1 MEIQN
6 DCVVAIHYT
15 LTNAEGDVIDSSEGR
30 DPLKYLHGYGNIIRG
45 LEQALA
51 GKTVGEALN
60 VVIEA
65 VDAYGE
71 REEDLVQEVPRA
83 AFQGIDDIEVGMQFH
98 AQTPDGGAI
107 PVKIIAVDDS
117 TVTVDGNHE
126 LAGVRLFFAVT
137 IEDIRAA
144 SPEEIDHGH
153 VH

>member
-15 LTNAEGDVIDSSEGR
+15 LTNAEGDVIDSSQGR

-71 REEDLVQEVPRA
+71 REEDLVQEVLHP
-83 AFQGIDDIEVGMQFH
+83 QGDVN
-98 AQTPDGGAI
+98 
-107 PVKIIAVDDS
+107 IACTLNDFTLYFVSNMRNNLDR
-117 TVTVDGNHE
+117 T
-126 LAGVRLFFAVT
+126 A
-137 IEDIRAA
+137 
-144 SPEEIDHGH
+144 
-153 VH
+153 